1 MVRIRK
7 DEMAQALVREWNAV
21 DNFTGLF
28 RDWFTV
34 AVGVHSGD
42 SSNEGNTRYG
52 FDNNEEFSP

>member
-1 MVRIRK
+1 
-7 DEMAQALVREWNAV
+7 MAQALVREWNAI